1 MSATKSLPTPTFS
14 VSNHKSVEASG
25 LRVLVSHE
33 AIATLGNRPL
43 LGVQK
48 HAQVL
53 VEAHLAAE
61 ILSVV
66 LDVPLVLTQH
76 LHNVLLLLQLHLEV
90 LLEGLVVWEQSRLW
104 LADVGGLSLDSSLEC
119 LKDVGLDIVLMV
131 LGLGLLVLQ
140 KVLTHLL
147 DNHFLLLLHLT
158 NYRVVVLLLDQVDLF
173 LLSHGLSQVPQ
184 LLDARRQVSLLLP
197 DLFLDL
203 LDESSQLL

>member
-1 MSATKSLPTPTFS
+1 M
-14 VSNHKSVEASG
+14 
-25 LRVLVSHE
+25 RVLVSHE

-66 LDVPLVLTQH
+66 LDVSLVLTQH

-197 DLFLDL
+197 DLLLDL